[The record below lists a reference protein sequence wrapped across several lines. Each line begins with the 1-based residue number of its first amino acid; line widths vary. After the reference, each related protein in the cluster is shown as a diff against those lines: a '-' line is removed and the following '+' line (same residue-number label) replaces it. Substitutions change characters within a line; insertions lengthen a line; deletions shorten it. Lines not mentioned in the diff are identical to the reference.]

1 VPSAGNLGRYGYTGQ
16 TRIDELGLYY
26 YKARIYSPWL
36 GRFLQTDPIGY
47 EDDLNLYAYVAND
60 PANRVDPSG
69 KEGVAITQD
78 HDVRALL
85 NGEISQGE
93 YLARVEARGVGAVVG
108 AAVVATRGAVA
119 IGLAR
124 FVKREEK
131 TFTRYMGKSEAE
143 AARRNGEIPNV
154 GRDGQPRP
162 THGTTDKPTNSASD
176 AQRRYELPEEPTHRA
191 TVPQNRVSDMGP
203 APDGRPTTSGGGSQ
217 SATSRPI
224 PVKPCEIVEFCK

>member
-1 VPSAGNLGRYGYTGQ
+1 MNWVDIILLGVIALSAILAFFH
-16 TRIDELGLYY
+16 GLVRE
-26 YKARIYSPWL
+26 AL
-36 GRFLQTDPIGY
+36 
-47 EDDLNLYAYVAND
+47 
-60 PANRVDPSG
+60 
-69 KEGVAITQD
+69 GVA
-78 HDVRALL
+78 VW
-85 NGEISQGE
+85 
-93 YLARVEARGVGAVVG
+93 VG

-176 AQRRYELPEEPTHRA
+176 AQRRYELPGEPTHRA

-224 PVKPCEIVEFCK
+224 PVKPCEIVELCK